1 MGVGGDERLEDSRVR
16 VMVIV
21 IVMSMVIVVSMSM
34 VIGSISRAV
43 HRWGRG
49 SMAMTSGRPGP
60 KEDVDAGRLCC
71 EQHGVAR
78 RCTAP
83 RVCSPPRDQVATG
96 HASVGAE
103 SAIRDACRVGAN
115 GRALACLESKYSA
128 RVGNDSTRISTKTQ
142 TDAPL
147 PLALPSTAVARAP
160 RPLCVSASL
169 RLSSLLSPLWPC
181 PLRLSDL
188 VSRSSASASSSST
201 MAEGP

>member
-1 MGVGGDERLEDSRVR
+1 
-16 VMVIV
+16 
-21 IVMSMVIVVSMSM
+21 
-34 VIGSISRAV
+34 
-43 HRWGRG
+43 
-49 SMAMTSGRPGP
+49 MTSGRTGP

-71 EQHGVAR
+71 EQHGVAP

-83 RVCSPPRDQVATG
+83 RACSQQRDQVATG
-96 HASVGAE
+96 HASAGAE
-103 SAIRDACRVGAN
+103 TAIRDACRVGAN

-147 PLALPSTAVARAP
+147 PLALPSTAAARAP

-169 RLSSLLSPLWPC
+169 RLCVSPLSSLLSPLWPC

>member
-1 MGVGGDERLEDSRVR
+1 
-16 VMVIV
+16 
-21 IVMSMVIVVSMSM
+21 
-34 VIGSISRAV
+34 
-43 HRWGRG
+43 
-49 SMAMTSGRPGP
+49 MAMTSGRIGP

-83 RVCSPPRDQVATG
+83 RVCSQPRDPVATG

-128 RVGNDSTRISTKTQ
+128 RVGNDSTRISPKTQ

-147 PLALPSTAVARAP
+147 PLALPSTAAARAP
-160 RPLCVSASL
+160 CPLCVSASL
-169 RLSSLLSPLWPC
+169 LYPLSSLLSPPLWPC
-181 PLRLSDL
+181 PLRLPDL